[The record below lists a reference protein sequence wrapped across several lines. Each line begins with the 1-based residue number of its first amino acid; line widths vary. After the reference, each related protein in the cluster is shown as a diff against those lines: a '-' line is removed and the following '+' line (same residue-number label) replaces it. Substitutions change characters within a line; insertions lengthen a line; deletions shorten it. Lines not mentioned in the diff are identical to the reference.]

1 MVLYRT
7 SCPLRQFATDHT
19 SGRLFW
25 YMGAPRFLERP
36 LYQSNRVIAQQSVAN
51 WQRPRG
57 SAKMHERQRV
67 NLAAPLLASFIS
79 NLNFR
84 ISRNP
89 ILK

>member
-57 SAKMHERQRV
+57 SAQDAR
-67 NLAAPLLASFIS
+67 APASES
-79 NLNFR
+79 CR
-84 ISRNP
+84 PASRF
-89 ILK
+89 LHF